1 MMNRKGQLELSANF
15 IVIIVL
21 SIIILVGGLALF
33 YRMIHNAQNTV
44 GKLDDQTEQ
53 MIKDMMTDSDRTAVY
68 PTEASIT
75 NGDSALI
82 GIGITNIYNEEVN
95 FNVKLISVI
104 RYTTTNIDGTPM
116 ASESPPLGTLS
127 DYNDI
132 ISGPISIA
140 PHEKVVK
147 GMFLKM
153 PKDAQQGQ
161 YTYTIA
167 IRNSTH
173 TDDYGL
179 VQVIVNN
186 K

>member
-15 IVIIVL
+15 IVIIII

-33 YRMIHNAQNTV
+33 YRMIHSAQTTV
-44 GKLDDQTEQ
+44 STLDDQTEQ

-68 PTEASIT
+68 PAEMDLTD
-75 NGDSALI
+75 GDSILI
-82 GIGITNIYNEEVN
+82 GIGITNIYNEEVD
-95 FNVKLISVI
+95 FTVKLISVV
-104 RYTTTNIDGTPM
+104 RYANATVAGTTLAD
-116 ASESPPLGTLS
+116 ESNPGIAN
-127 DYNDI
+127 YNEI
-132 ISGPISIA
+132 VSTRISIL
-140 PHEKVVK
+140 PHDKFVK

-153 PKDAQQGQ
+153 PKGASPGQ

-167 IRNSTH
+167 IRNSTQ
-173 TDDYGL
+173 TNNYGL